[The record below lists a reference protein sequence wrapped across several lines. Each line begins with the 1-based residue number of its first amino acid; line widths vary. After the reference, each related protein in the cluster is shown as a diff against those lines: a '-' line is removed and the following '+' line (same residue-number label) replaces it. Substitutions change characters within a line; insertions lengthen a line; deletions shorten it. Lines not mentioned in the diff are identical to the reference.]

1 MSLLLAICTA
11 VLFSFGTYLVLQRR
25 LSRIVIGIGMLGHG
39 ANLMLMLSAGDRGR
53 PAFIGSTDSAFSDPL
68 PQALALKHRHLQFG
82 NVEAGA
88 VLRRGV
94 DLQAVGDLLG
104 LSVGVVGVDEAVD
117 PVRPVEAGPAL
128 DRRDV
133 PLAAQRLCH

>member
-1 MSLLLAICTA
+1 
-11 VLFSFGTYLVLQRR
+11 
-25 LSRIVIGIGMLGHG
+25 
-39 ANLMLMLSAGDRGR
+39 
-53 PAFIGSTDSAFSDPL
+53 
-68 PQALALKHRHLQFG
+68 
-82 NVEAGA
+82 